1 MNAKISVWHMH
12 KIFKK
17 LLKIFYWW
25 VKKKISKVFFSK
37 LLFFNTKDYI
47 LIDLHEE
54 SITYG
59 FETTLYF
66 NSSEEFWTI
75 LL

>member
-1 MNAKISVWHMH
+1 MLKLVFDTCIKFLKS
-12 KIFKK
+12 FKNF
-17 LLKIFYWW
+17 LL
-25 VKKKISKVFFSK
+25 VSKKKISKVFFSK
-37 LLFFNTKDYI
+37 LLFFYTKDYI